1 MIYRLGE
8 TLEAIEEN
16 EETYDTSP
24 LLYVVK
30 FNECRDIL
38 NKLGIVH
45 EGEIEARQV
54 EFCKVETQQEYITGT
69 IAAPKLLDV
78 LGKRYRLQFFI
89 DKNNMIIA
97 DDEDFSLRIVQA
109 IQREKIHQADSIA
122 MFIYNFMLY
131 IMKRDNIL
139 LEQYENTL
147 MKMEE
152 DITNGKT
159 MDFHSK
165 LMPVRKAL
173 LTLRNYYDQLSDMG
187 NELEDNENN
196 FFAKKQLRYF
206 GVVSNRAERYKDKT
220 IYLLEYALQVR
231 DAYQAQVD
239 ANQNKNMQVLTV
251 ISTIILPLTLITSWY
266 GMNFKNMPELENGYP
281 YVIVVCVL
289 VVIICIFIFKKK
301 KIL

>member
-89 DKNNMIIA
+89 D
-97 DDEDFSLRIVQA
+97 
-109 IQREKIHQADSIA
+109 
-122 MFIYNFMLY
+122 
-131 IMKRDNIL
+131 
-139 LEQYENTL
+139 
-147 MKMEE
+147 
-152 DITNGKT
+152 
-159 MDFHSK
+159 
-165 LMPVRKAL
+165 
-173 LTLRNYYDQLSDMG
+173 
-187 NELEDNENN
+187 
-196 FFAKKQLRYF
+196 
-206 GVVSNRAERYKDKT
+206 
-220 IYLLEYALQVR
+220 
-231 DAYQAQVD
+231 
-239 ANQNKNMQVLTV
+239 
-251 ISTIILPLTLITSWY
+251 
-266 GMNFKNMPELENGYP
+266 
-281 YVIVVCVL
+281 
-289 VVIICIFIFKKK
+289 
-301 KIL
+301 